1 MKRAI
6 LDALAARYEA
16 QIAEAD
22 ATVKIFLENSVGIGE
37 HPQHIDE
44 VDKQFEKIAAAEEKL
59 KVLEDFS
66 RTTRRRVMDDM
77 TIVSKTQKLL
87 KERLQNIGDSILAG
101 GVDNMEKYKYL
112 IGQAHA
118 IQLTLQDISN
128 LLKPKEQQ
136 DEQGNVIDIG
146 EGSTKN

>member
-1 MKRAI
+1 M
-6 LDALAARYEA
+6 
-16 QIAEAD
+16 
-22 ATVKIFLENSVGIGE
+22 
-37 HPQHIDE
+37 DE
-44 VDKQFEKIAAAEEKL
+44 INVI
-59 KVLEDFS
+59 
-66 RTTRRRVMDDM
+66 
-77 TIVSKTQKLL
+77 SKTQKSLR
-87 KERLQNIGDSILAG
+87 ERLQQIGDAILAG

-112 IGQAHA
+112 VGQAHA

>member
-1 MKRAI
+1 
-6 LDALAARYEA
+6 
-16 QIAEAD
+16 
-22 ATVKIFLENSVGIGE
+22 
-37 HPQHIDE
+37 
-44 VDKQFEKIAAAEEKL
+44 
-59 KVLEDFS
+59 
-66 RTTRRRVMDDM
+66 MDDM
-77 TIVSKTQKLL
+77 QLIVKIQKELKT
-87 KERLQNIGDSILAG
+87 RLQNIGDSILGG

-146 EGSTKN
+146 QGSTKN